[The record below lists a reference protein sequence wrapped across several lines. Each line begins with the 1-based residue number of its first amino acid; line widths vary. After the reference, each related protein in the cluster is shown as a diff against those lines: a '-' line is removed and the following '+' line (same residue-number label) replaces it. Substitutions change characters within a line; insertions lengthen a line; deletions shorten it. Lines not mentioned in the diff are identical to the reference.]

1 MSNVFNDLQRAKFG
15 WGLWTSFRLLFKT
28 EHISID
34 LSIKDY
40 PCIIGYKILGNKIY
54 ILSIGPR

>member
-1 MSNVFNDLQRAKFG
+1 MNNIFNDLQRAKFG

-28 EHISID
+28 EHTSID

-40 PCIIGYKILGNKIY
+40 PCIVRYKILDNKIHV
-54 ILSIGPR
+54 LSFGKR